1 MIINKYSEKLARYI
15 IILITLAIVGTICW
29 YLRNII
35 GYIILA
41 ALVALLSTPICNLL
55 DRINIKGH
63 KCPKWLSAIISIIAI
78 FAIVAGIIF
87 TIVPLI
93 KNVAND
99 ISAANIDNMAQ
110 AAAAPLKNFNSWIIS
125 TFPSV
130 GSDFRIE
137 SVVLEQIKNI
147 FDLGTVTNVVG
158 SLTTFV
164 ANLGIAIFAVIFIA
178 FFFIKSPGLAS
189 SIITAFVPDTYENKA
204 RESINKTGVLITRY
218 FVGLVIEV
226 LGVSL
231 LNFLGL
237 LLIARMGFEYSLG
250 IAFMTGVL
258 NIIPYIGPLLG
269 GVLGVSMS
277 IIIKY
282 ACVTSYGINV
292 GILPFIL
299 ILAGIFIFTQ
309 MIDNYV
315 FQPVIYSNS
324 VHVHP
329 LEIFIVFLIAGHIG
343 GIVGM
348 FAAIPA
354 YTVIRE
360 IAGQFLGN
368 VKAIRMLTS
377 SGAKREE

>member
-1 MIINKYSEKLARYI
+1 
-15 IILITLAIVGTICW
+15 
-29 YLRNII
+29 
-35 GYIILA
+35 
-41 ALVALLSTPICNLL
+41 
-55 DRINIKGH
+55 
-63 KCPKWLSAIISIIAI
+63 
-78 FAIVAGIIF
+78 
-87 TIVPLI
+87 
-93 KNVAND
+93 
-99 ISAANIDNMAQ
+99 MAQ

-377 SGAKREE
+377 SGEKGEE